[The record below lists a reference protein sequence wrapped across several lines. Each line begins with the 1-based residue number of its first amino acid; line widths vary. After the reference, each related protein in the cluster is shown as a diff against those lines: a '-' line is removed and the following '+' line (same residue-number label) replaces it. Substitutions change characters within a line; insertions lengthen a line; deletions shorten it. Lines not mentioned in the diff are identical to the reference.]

1 MTYRFRIG
9 SQSLVE
15 LLDGDFMIIDLE
27 LLLQVVHILSAAFL
41 AALFPRHLS
50 GEITTK
56 TKNTSL
62 TTDPENPLQP
72 TLQQQFNSPIH
83 HHNNK
88 RPDPNI
94 RIPLDPQ
101 HHSNKA
107 GRLGGFKDS
116 RIQGL
121 RGWGRS
127 EPSSRVRIKRGGSTY
142 LSDPVGPFAVI
153 GNGGRRRR
161 PIRIGTTVLH
171 RSNQR
176 HRAIRKCKFQKIKFQ
191 STYMQIN
198 QIKIRQIQSK

>member
-83 HHNNK
+83 HHNNNK

-116 RIQGL
+116 RIQGFKDSRIQGFKDSRIEGL
-121 RGWGRS
+121 RG
-127 EPSSRVRIKRGGSTY
+127 
-142 LSDPVGPFAVI
+142 
-153 GNGGRRRR
+153 
-161 PIRIGTTVLH
+161 
-171 RSNQR
+171 
-176 HRAIRKCKFQKIKFQ
+176 
-191 STYMQIN
+191 
-198 QIKIRQIQSK
+198 